1 MKNVLSFLFI
11 LIFPLAALAE
21 ETKESFDYELKGFWK
36 TRGAHIKNVFLGQAN
51 YTDVGLN
58 SADEVGGRLNGLKT
72 TGYLEHTLRLSPS
85 IGWQEI
91 AVLKMDFDVLDNVIW
106 GDNNAV
112 AALPLFAGAPSNTD
126 RFGNEHASFKN
137 RRAWLELKVPVG
149 LLKVGRMPSHWGMG
163 LLANSGDGLGDDLGD
178 YYRGSTVDRILFAT
192 RPLQI
197 IKTIMG
203 SADPKSNLVMA
214 LAYDK
219 LADDAIDDIDP
230 DSERA
235 CTSCSPQIL
244 LAKPNDDVDEWVGV
258 LVYKDEKAN
267 VLAPSDLIQVGTYV
281 VHRIQKNTQSK
292 VWVVDG
298 HAKLRLGDFGFESE
312 AVWIKGTSAAITGD
326 NPKDIDIL
334 GGVGRLG
341 YYQKAYDIEFESG
354 YAPGDKDPTDLS
366 FSGYPFHADFNVGLI
381 LYNEVLAARTARVWG
396 QELRGLWS
404 NGGVYNSFYL
414 NPKMRWRPSDKMTLF
429 LGFLWA
435 RADEDNGAIWGENL
449 PPSNASD
456 LDLGY
461 EVDAAVRYDFAGK
474 AHFKLAAGVLVPGRG
489 LWKDVAPEVKDLQIT
504 DADKAD
510 NAYTIQARLGFEF

>member
-1 MKNVLSFLFI
+1 MKFFI
-11 LIFPLAALAE
+11 LIFIFLVPSMALAGFADE
-21 ETKESFDYELKGFWK
+21 PMDFELKGYWK
-36 TRGAHIKNVFLGQAN
+36 TRGAHIQNLFLGQSN
-51 YTDVGLN
+51 YTDVSVK
-58 SADEVGGRLNGLKT
+58 SADDVGGRLKGLKS

-85 IGWQEI
+85 IAFRKM

-112 AALPLFAGAPSNTD
+112 AALPLFAGAPTNTE
-126 RFGNEHASFKN
+126 RFGTEQASIKT
-137 RRAWLELKVPVG
+137 RRAWLELQVPIG
-149 LLKVGRMPSHWGMG
+149 ILKVGRMPSHWGMG
-163 LLANSGDGLGDDLGD
+163 LLANNGDGLANDLGD
-178 YYRGSTVDRILFAT
+178 YYRGSTIDRILFAT

-203 SADPKSNLVMA
+203 SSKPKSNLVMA

-219 LADDAIDDIDP
+219 LVDDAIDDIDP

-244 LAKPNDDVDEWVGV
+244 LARPNDDVDEWVGV

-267 VLAPSDLIQVGTYV
+267 ILASSDLVQIGTYV
-281 VHRIQKNTQSK
+281 VHRIQKTTQSK
-292 VWVVDG
+292 VWVIDG
-298 HAKLRLGDFGFESE
+298 HTKLRLGDFGLESE
-312 AVWIKGTSAAITGD
+312 VVWIKGTSSAINGE

-341 YYQKAYDIEFESG
+341 YYRKAYDIEFESG
-354 YAPGDKDPTDLS
+354 YAPGDKDPTDTS
-366 FSGYPFHADFNVGLI
+366 FSGYPFHSDFNVGLI
-381 LYNEVLAARTARVWG
+381 LYNEVLAARTARVWS

-404 NGGVYNSFYL
+404 NGGVYNSFYI
-414 NPKMRWRPSDKMTLF
+414 NPKMRWRPSEKMTLF

-435 RADEDNGAIWGENL
+435 RADEDNGAIWGESL

-461 EVDAAVRYDFAGK
+461 EVDAAIRYDFAGRT
-474 AHFKLAAGVLVPGRG
+474 HFKLATGILVPGRG
-489 LWKDVAPEVKDLQIT
+489 LWKDVAPEVRDLQIT
-504 DADKAD
+504 DADKAE